1 MSRCEYCGY
10 YWADLDEDG
19 APLSFEYCHHDGPD
33 KWAPCEQDSYN
44 EYANEADIEAR
55 EAEEEAAYEA
65 WLESLS
71 IEQHPTN
78 AKEYVEAWK
87 CFQARYE

>member
-1 MSRCEYCGY
+1 MS
-10 YWADLDEDG
+10 A
-19 APLSFEYCHHDGPD
+19 
-33 KWAPCEQDSYN
+33 
-44 EYANEADIEAR
+44 ANQLALLIATMTVQTSGRHVNRTAITNMQTKQISKR

-71 IEQHPTN
+71 TEQRPTN

-87 CFQARYE
+87 QYRARYE